1 MITIDKKSTYNLL
14 EYINTLLEA
23 IDIEDEEMIDYINNG
38 YDDFV
43 KPLIKILQEQQETTK

>member
-1 MITIDKKSTYNLL
+1 MITIDKTSTYNLL

-43 KPLIKILQEQQETTK
+43 KPLIKILQEQ